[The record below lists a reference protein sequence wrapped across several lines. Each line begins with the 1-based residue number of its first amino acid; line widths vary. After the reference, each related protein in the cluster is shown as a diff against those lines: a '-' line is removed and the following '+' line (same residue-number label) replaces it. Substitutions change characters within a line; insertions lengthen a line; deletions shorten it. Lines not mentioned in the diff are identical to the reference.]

1 MTRIGQE
8 MLKLRNY
15 VPPVKEN
22 IDKLDIDTL
31 EGLRSD
37 LIIQKTKTKLGIN
50 LNQTLKQLIQQVKIK
65 YYN

>member
-37 LIIQKTKTKLGIN
+37 LIIQKTKLGIN